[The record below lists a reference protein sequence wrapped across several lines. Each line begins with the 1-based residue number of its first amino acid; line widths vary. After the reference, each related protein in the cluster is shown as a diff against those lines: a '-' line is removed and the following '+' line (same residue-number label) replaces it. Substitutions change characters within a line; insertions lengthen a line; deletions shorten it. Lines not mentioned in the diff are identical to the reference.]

1 MKHLSLLFSGICCLL
16 LLVGCELVTSEP
28 KRDVYYIGVAETY
41 SMDNCLLEDETIYAP
56 ELDMCDEDAVLVKE
70 TFSSRGYDS
79 FTSVGSNDT
88 DREIICDS
96 DGSAKV
102 AEAME
107 KALAEAA
114 ALADD
119 DDLTIFFYSGHGL
132 NASYPLVLST
142 GTQGSEGEQLYSLY
156 GAKTLMKK
164 LEQIPGDK
172 LVLID
177 SCFSGG
183 FVDAAEPSGSA
194 LDKLFSDKAHG
205 IYALT
210 SSTGSQKSYSSV
222 QYGLGW
228 FTYYLCAELDA
239 HKDIA
244 LSALHD
250 LVRYHT
256 DAYQT
261 ATTNSSVPADLM
273 L

>member
-1 MKHLSLLFSGICCLL
+1 M
-16 LLVGCELVTSEP
+16 
-28 KRDVYYIGVAETY
+28 
-41 SMDNCLLEDETIYAP
+41 
-56 ELDMCDEDAVLVKE
+56 
-70 TFSSRGYDS
+70 
-79 FTSVGSNDT
+79 
-88 DREIICDS
+88 
-96 DGSAKV
+96 
-102 AEAME
+102 
-107 KALAEAA
+107 
-114 ALADD
+114 
-119 DDLTIFFYSGHGL
+119 
-132 NASYPLVLST
+132 VLST
-142 GTQGSEGEQLYSLY
+142 GTQNSDGKQLYSRY
-156 GAKTLMKK
+156 SADTL
-164 LEQIPGDK
+164 LERLKRISGDK

-210 SSTGSQKSYSSV
+210 ASSGSQESKAGSPNSV
-222 QYGLGW
+222 

-256 DAYQT
+256 DANQT